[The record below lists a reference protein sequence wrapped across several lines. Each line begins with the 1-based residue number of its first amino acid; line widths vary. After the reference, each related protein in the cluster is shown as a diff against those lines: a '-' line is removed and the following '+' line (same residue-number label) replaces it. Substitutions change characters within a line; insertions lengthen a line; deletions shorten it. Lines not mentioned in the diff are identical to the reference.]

1 MFLPGSTITDSGAK
15 YGRKPVSS
23 FPQSVVIFQLNDKAT
38 LGLECKDHS
47 IALIMHG

>member
-23 FPQSVVIFQLNDKAT
+23 FPNLLNDKAT